1 MPVGQIG
8 QNSAQEFFETFI
20 YGVGY
25 NEGREQIQDFTKEV
39 DSPILKDAIE
49 SSMNVLVF
57 GAIMYAVQK
66 QEALI
71 AKIFDA
77 AELLLFALVGRV
89 NKYANKLK
97 GRKGTKLHRLIS
109 FFQGS
114 NQENLMTAQVIATHV
129 GSKNMAHSTNG
140 NVSGALGAYNMQLDT
155 KNSLYQRE
163 QLHMNMGNNMTSRY
177 NETLLFKLFTKSFT
191 TNDTLLLKKILGRD
205 SASTLDIADVNKIA
219 DFMFVKDS
227 SGNLVGLTETMY
239 QMINGLGYL
248 NKK

>member
-1 MPVGQIG
+1 MAVKTLGE
-8 QNSAQEFFETFI
+8 NSAQEFVETFI

-25 NEGREQIQDFTKEV
+25 NEGREQIQEFTKDV
-39 DSPILKDAIE
+39 SNPILQDAIQ
-49 SSMNVLVF
+49 SSMNVLIF

-71 AKIFDA
+71 SKLFDA
-77 AELLLFALVGRV
+77 AEVLLLALVGKV

-97 GRKGTKLHRLIS
+97 GKKGTKLHRFIS
-109 FFQGS
+109 FLQGS

-140 NVSGALGAYNMQLDT
+140 NVSGAVGAYQMQLDT

-163 QLHMNMGNNMTSRY
+163 QLHMDLANNMTSGYR
-177 NETLLFKLFTKSFT
+177 ETLMFKLFTKSFT
-191 TNDTLLLKKILGRD
+191 PNDELILKKILGRD
-205 SASTLDIADVNKIA
+205 SVSTLNVADINKIS

-227 SGNLVGLTETMY
+227 NGNLIGLAETMY
-239 QMINGLGYL
+239 RLLNGLGYL